1 MFTTP
6 RDFRSVRATVVEGN
20 SHLRSDMRLALLE
33 KGIREPTT
41 HRSVDSFMEQAGRDM
56 LDLVVCDTD
65 TFEGGF
71 VPALQRIRQNALGGN
86 PFAVVIATVGDASLD
101 SVQTAL
107 NGGVDDLMKKPA
119 AAKTVVDRI
128 DHLVRERKPFIATRH
143 YVGPSRTALLGG
155 AAEDGELIAVPNT
168 LRARVVHKATD
179 TDVKRAVAQAAID
192 LKEKISEHPLA
203 AIERLIRRAAI
214 IRGAG
219 EVELIRHFADLQ
231 ALSIEMSGHY
241 RSAGFPHI
249 ADLAKALAK
258 LARRIGQQQPPEPTQ
273 TDRDLLNQLGTVIK
287 GAMGSAE
294 GSKATIQEIAAM
306 VDRYAGGSAVRV
318 ATYH

>member
-1 MFTTP
+1 MLTTP

-41 HRSVDSFMEQAGRDM
+41 HRTVDSFMEQAGREL

-65 TFEGGF
+65 TFEGDF
-71 VPALQRIRQNALGGN
+71 VQAMQRIRQNAMGGN

-101 SVQTAL
+101 AVQTAL
-107 NGGVDDLMKKPA
+107 NGGVDDLMRKPA
-119 AAKTVVDRI
+119 SAKAVVDRI

-143 YVGPSRTALLGG
+143 YVGPSRTALSGG
-155 AAEDGELIAVPNT
+155 AEDGELIAVPNT
-168 LRARVVHKATD
+168 LRNRVVHKATD
-179 TDVKRAVAQAAID
+179 ADVKRVVAQAAIE

-203 AIERLIRRAAI
+203 AIERLIRRTAI
-214 IRGAG
+214 IKDAN
-219 EVELIRHFADLQ
+219 EIELMRHFADLQ
-231 ALSIEMSGHY
+231 ALSLEMSGHY
-241 RSAGFPHI
+241 RSAGFAHI

-258 LARRIGQQQPPEPTQ
+258 LARRIGQQKPPEPTQ
-273 TDRDLLNQLGTVIK
+273 TDRDLLNQLGIVIQ
-287 GAMGSAE
+287 GAMTSAE

-306 VDRYAGGSAVRV
+306 VDRYAGGSTPRA